1 MSGPP
6 PLRKVIV
13 FPLVVATFLA
23 VTIIVFAPQLGIF
36 AWGSAW
42 IGTFAVL
49 MVWNF
54 LNHARK

>member
-1 MSGPP
+1 MRGPP
-6 PLRKVIV
+6 PLGKVIV
-13 FPLVVATFLA
+13 FPLVVATLQA
-23 VTIIVFAPQLGIF
+23 VAIIVFAPQLGIF

>member
-6 PLRKVIV
+6 PLGKVIV

-23 VTIIVFAPQLGIF
+23 VAIVVFAPQLGVF

-54 LNHARK
+54 LSHARK

>member
-6 PLRKVIV
+6 PLGKVIV

-23 VTIIVFAPQLGIF
+23 VAIVVFAPQLGVF

-49 MVWNF
+49 MVWSF
-54 LNHARK
+54 LSHARK